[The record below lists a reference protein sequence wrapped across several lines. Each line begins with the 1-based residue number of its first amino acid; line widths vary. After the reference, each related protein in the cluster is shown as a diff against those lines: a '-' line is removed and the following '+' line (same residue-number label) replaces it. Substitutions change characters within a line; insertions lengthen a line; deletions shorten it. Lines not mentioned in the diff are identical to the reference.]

1 MVMDDDTYTNQ
12 PGPIESISATE
23 PGFLVAT
30 STESGVAGAGFGG
43 AEGIARAY
51 DRNGTLLWQIE
62 TPLGRNTEHVT
73 YGPII
78 ENQISA
84 WILSWDE
91 QFSIVEV
98 RTIPNG
104 DPIMRVEM
112 KSRANAVVGNPQYLA
127 LGFDD
132 GSVFLLQGDLL
143 TKRLTSEGDSDADE
157 HRSILAEK
165 LRRLRT

>member
-1 MVMDDDTYTNQ
+1 
-12 PGPIESISATE
+12 
-23 PGFLVAT
+23 
-30 STESGVAGAGFGG
+30 
-43 AEGIARAY
+43 
-51 DRNGTLLWQIE
+51 
-62 TPLGRNTEHVT
+62 
-73 YGPII
+73 
-78 ENQISA
+78 
-84 WILSWDE
+84 
-91 QFSIVEV
+91 
-98 RTIPNG
+98 
-104 DPIMRVEM
+104 MRVEM